1 MSDLILLMCSWA
13 GRQRKRTSPENSKS
27 TKSFTVLNDALE
39 SFVSSFRCLP
49 ITSELLITQPLLGEI
64 VLFICV
70 DSLILQGNQGESV
83 SAESSPKL
91 AFECTNFGRAVG
103 TRPQTLLVRRKL
115 LR

>member
-1 MSDLILLMCSWA
+1 MCSWA

-39 SFVSSFRCLP
+39 SFISSFRCLS
-49 ITSELLITQPLLGEI
+49 ITSELLITHPFLGEI
-64 VLFICV
+64 VLFIRV
-70 DSLILQGNQGESV
+70 DSLILQGNPSQGESV

-91 AFECTNFGRAVG
+91 AFECTHSGRAVG